1 MFGVDTMTISTCL
14 SADVWHRVKSALLR
28 NGGQNSAYQYTRG
41 GIHRVSFPFHEES
54 GYYALRLQLSP
65 AQLIGRRQ
73 GSLTSLD
80 DVRNEFPQA
89 LRCWLNQHAGT
100 RFWSNPL
107 HWAVDRIDFAYDVQ
121 QLSQEQIDAYIQLT
135 RAGSASTSFQP
146 IHQEAWVGSA
156 VFGNKNE
163 RIQLYDKAR
172 QMNRRHPDAGSD
184 VLASY
189 QGVLRIEVQI
199 KKDRL
204 ASIREQAGWQ
214 FRRLDDFLK
223 PGLAEAV
230 IRQRVGEMVGIG
242 PFVTFTKAAQ
252 RLAAHKTN
260 RIVTAAEHAKL
271 TSFLGFVDSAASV
284 GQARLLCGNKQGP
297 VSSATFTKYAKRLAE
312 LGIALPLIPR
322 DSKVTSLP
330 ALLPPPENDAAT
342 SLSAWLTQAKRRAEI
357 EAIQFLRE
365 VLAYSESKQGGRMTE
380 KLIEILTASKP
391 LEPQPAG
398 DVAETSESAPTIP
411 SAQTRRPSTGRNS
424 SAAGRTCLKLSKG
437 PEIIPQLQQGYRI
450 LRGPPIGGSKQA
462 EQRIESRKLKGRM
475 ICEKTRINIF
485 GFCYA
490 GDCLNV
496 LRARINYA
504 QHCTN
509 LLYSKN

>member
-1 MFGVDTMTISTCL
+1 
-14 SADVWHRVKSALLR
+14 
-28 NGGQNSAYQYTRG
+28 
-41 GIHRVSFPFHEES
+41 
-54 GYYALRLQLSP
+54 
-65 AQLIGRRQ
+65 
-73 GSLTSLD
+73 
-80 DVRNEFPQA
+80 
-89 LRCWLNQHAGT
+89 
-100 RFWSNPL
+100 
-107 HWAVDRIDFAYDVQ
+107 
-121 QLSQEQIDAYIQLT
+121 
-135 RAGSASTSFQP
+135 
-146 IHQEAWVGSA
+146 
-156 VFGNKNE
+156 
-163 RIQLYDKAR
+163 
-172 QMNRRHPDAGSD
+172 MNRRHPDAGSD

>member
-28 NGGQNSAYQYTRG
+28 KGGRNSAYQYVRD
-41 GIHRVSFPFHEES
+41 GIHRVSFPFHEEAS
-54 GYYALRLQLSP
+54 YYALRLQLSP
-65 AQLIGRRQ
+65 AQLLGRRQ

-89 LRCWLNQHAGT
+89 LRFWLNQHAGT
-100 RFWSNPL
+100 RFWPNPL

-121 QLSQEQIDAYIQLT
+121 RLSQEQIDAYIQLA
-135 RAGSASTSFQP
+135 RAGSAPTSFQP
-146 IHQEAWVGSA
+146 IHKQDWIGSA

-189 QGVLRIEVQI
+189 HGVLRIEVQL

-223 PGLAEAV
+223 PGLAESI

-252 RLAAHKTN
+252 RLAASKTN
-260 RIVTAAEHAKL
+260 RNVTAAEHAKL
-271 TSFLGFVDSAASV
+271 TAFLSFVDSAAGL

-297 VSSATFTKYAKRLAE
+297 VSSATFTKYVKRLAE

-322 DSKVTSLP
+322 ESKVTFLP
-330 ALLPPPENDAAT
+330 VLLPPPENDAAT

-357 EAIQFLRE
+357 ETIQSLRKA
-365 VLAYSESKQGGRMTE
+365 LPYSKSKHGGCMTE
-380 KLIEILTASKP
+380 KLIEVLTASKP
-391 LEPQPAG
+391 VEEQQAG

-411 SAQTRRPSTGRNS
+411 SAALGRRTSTGRNFS
-424 SAAGRTCLKLSKG
+424 SACRPCLKLSDG
-437 PEIIPQLQQGYRI
+437 TLTTPQLQQGYRI
-450 LRGPPIGGSKQA
+450 LRGPPVGGCRQNK
-462 EQRIESRKLKGRM
+462 E
-475 ICEKTRINIF
+475 
-485 GFCYA
+485 
-490 GDCLNV
+490 
-496 LRARINYA
+496 
-504 QHCTN
+504 
-509 LLYSKN
+509 

>member
-1 MFGVDTMTISTCL
+1 MFGIDTMTISTCL

-28 NGGQNSAYQYTRG
+28 KGGRNSAYQYVRD
-41 GIHRVSFPFHEES
+41 GIHRVSFPVHEEV

-89 LRCWLNQHAGT
+89 LRCWLTQHAGT
-100 RFWSNPL
+100 KFWPNPL

-135 RAGSASTSFQP
+135 RAGSAPTSFQP
-146 IHQEAWVGSA
+146 IHKEDWIGSA

-172 QMNRRHPDAGSD
+172 QMNRRHPDAASD

-189 QGVLRIEVQI
+189 QGVLRIEVQL

-230 IRQRVGEMVGIG
+230 IRQRVGETVGIG
-242 PFVTFTKAAQ
+242 AFVTFTKAAQ

-271 TSFLGFVDSAASV
+271 TSFLGFVDSTASL
-284 GQARLLCGNKQGP
+284 GQARLLCVNKQGP
-297 VSSATFTKYAKRLAE
+297 VSSATFMKYVKRLAE
-312 LGIALPLIPR
+312 LGIELPLIPR
-322 DSKVTSLP
+322 ESKVTSLP
-330 ALLPPPENDAAT
+330 TLLPPPENDAAT
-342 SLSAWLTQAKRRAEI
+342 SLSAWLTQAKRRADT
-357 EAIQFLRE
+357 EALQSLRE
-365 VLAYSESKQGGRMTE
+365 VLAYSESTRGGRMTE

-391 LEPQPAG
+391 VEEQPAG
-398 DVAETSESAPTIP
+398 DVAKTSESAPTIP
-411 SAQTRRPSTGRNS
+411 SAQTRRTSTSRNS
-424 SAAGRTCLKLSKG
+424 SAAGQPCLKLSDG
-437 PEIIPQLQQGYRI
+437 TVTTPQLQQGSRI
-450 LRGPPIGGSKQA
+450 LRGPPVGGSKQA
-462 EQRIESRKLKGRM
+462 EQRIASKELKGWM
-475 ICEKTRINIF
+475 IYEKTRT
-485 GFCYA
+485 
-490 GDCLNV
+490 DV
-496 LRARINYA
+496 
-504 QHCTN
+504 
-509 LLYSKN
+509 S